1 MTFVTKFAI
10 VKKPTSYY
18 LMGLKNMVLTLFLLV
33 FVSNLNSTS
42 FTKDFQQ
49 TGFVC
54 EVDVDSDELNGESAP
69 NFLDNFLL
77 VCNQFGLVN
86 NPRSIFVD
94 LPVSGNISKS
104 YTLYFLRKRP
114 VVLHNLKLYC

>member
-1 MTFVTKFAI
+1 
-10 VKKPTSYY
+10 
-18 LMGLKNMVLTLFLLV
+18 MVLTLFLLV

-54 EVDVDSDELNGESAP
+54 ELDIDSDEFNEESAA
-69 NFLDNFLL
+69 NFLDHFLP
-77 VCNQFGLVN
+77 VCNQFALVN
-86 NPRSIFVD
+86 NLSAICGE
-94 LPVSGNISKS
+94 LPVSGDISKS
-104 YTLYFLRKRP
+104 YSLHFLRKRP